1 MAVDSQG
8 GVYVA
13 DRGNSRVLK
22 LAAGSQNQT
31 VLPFTALN
39 TPLAVAV
46 DRDQSVYVA
55 DRGDDRV
62 VKLVQ

>member
-1 MAVDSQG
+1 MDNG
-8 GVYVA
+8 GTVYVTEHDKNDVVKYPPGA
-13 DRGNSRVLK
+13 TSG
-22 LAAGSQNQT
+22 T

-62 VKLVQ
+62 VKLAQ